1 MVGDRMVEIVLA
13 FAVLELGGSVPQVGL
28 VLAAHTVG
36 FIGTVLAGGVVGDR
50 VSRRSVMVIADVV
63 RIGSQG
69 FLAVALI
76 AGFAEIWMLAAL
88 AGVAGIAGGFFGP
101 AATGLL
107 PEVVPPDELQQANAL
122 RSTAMSTGEMLGP
135 AIGGVIVAVAGP
147 GYAFA
152 LDALTFAASAVW
164 LAMMRVPPVRERHEE
179 TGFVADLVE
188 GWQAFR
194 SRTWVWA
201 FVAYFA
207 IANMFWGAYLALGP
221 VVADRDLGGAAA
233 WGAVMAA
240 FGAGALAGSILA
252 VRAEPSRPLLFC
264 ALTEGLF
271 VLPLAFL
278 AASSNVPVLALG
290 ALLSGAGMTLGM
302 SVWDSTLQRHIPPE
316 SLSRVSSYDWFGSMA
331 FTPVGLALWGPIA
344 VGIGIQESLWLAFG
358 LMVASICVLISI
370 PAIRALPAYPPSGY
384 SGDSL

>member
-1 MVGDRMVEIVLA
+1 
-13 FAVLELGGSVPQVGL
+13 
-28 VLAAHTVG
+28 
-36 FIGTVLAGGVVGDR
+36 
-50 VSRRSVMVIADVV
+50 MVIADVV

-278 AASSNVPVLALG
+278 AASTNVPVLALG
-290 ALLSGAGMTLGM
+290 AFLSGAGMTLGM

-384 SGDSL
+384 PGDSL